1 MSIFYE
7 LEDIKFII
15 LVVVSWNLGLLSVN
29 INFNFMLEVSYKE
42 DVLLLIIYFKE
53 VDCLYLGRYI
63 CWLVLFG

>member
-53 VDCLYLGRYI
+53 VDCLYLGKYI
-63 CWLVLFG
+63 CWLVLLG